1 MNQSNLKLEKENI
14 DDLNLTDNKGISEP
28 LEKDDILYKL
38 YEQNFDKFEN
48 ISQIMKYTQI
58 LSYIFSFIFLI
69 FLIIKFTSKGKF
81 NWLYLSIPELL
92 ILLGLITIVNS
103 LLYLKYL
110 IDKIEN
116 NSNSNNFGTIFTFII
131 INSIGICLSI
141 FSIILMLRLDLK
153 ILVNDDLNLV
163 MIPLYI
169 SLILALM
176 FFIFII
182 PSLIAN
188 ELYIEIFLYFLDFFS
203 SFLFITLLCLKINSQ
218 NNLKENNKLKFFHCF
233 IPFYISLFGHIFFTV
248 FKFIHSIM
256 ENPKDKLIN
265 ETNKILYLCAFI
277 LLFLTGFITQLK
289 LDNKLRN
296 NNHYIQ
302 ACLFFASFL
311 LFSFENIKNL
321 FFDDE
326 DYENKDLID

>member
-1 MNQSNLKLEKENI
+1 MNKSNLKLEEVKK
-14 DDLNLTDNKGISEP
+14 DDLYLTENKGISEP
-28 LEKDDILYKL
+28 LEKDDILYQF
-38 YEQNFDKFEN
+38 YEKNFDKIEK
-48 ISQIMKYTQI
+48 ISSIMKYTQI
-58 LSYIFSFIFLI
+58 LTYIFSFLFL
-69 FLIIKFTSKGKF
+69 FLLIIKFTSKGKF

-92 ILLGLITIVNS
+92 ILLGLIIIVNS

-182 PSLIAN
+182 PSLISN

-203 SFLFITLLCLKINSQ
+203 SFIFISLLCSKINSQ
-218 NNLKENNKLKFFHCF
+218 NNLKENHKLKFFHCF
-233 IPFYISLFGHIFFTV
+233 IPFYISLFGHIFLRV
-248 FKFIHSIM
+248 FKFINSIM
-256 ENPKDKLIN
+256 EKSKDNKLIKEI
-265 ETNKILYLCAFI
+265 ETILYLSAFI
-277 LLFLTGFITQLK
+277 LLFLTGLITQLK
-289 LDNKLRN
+289 LDNKIRN
-296 NNHYIQ
+296 TNHYIQ
-302 ACLFFASFL
+302 GCLFFACFL
-311 LFSFENIKNL
+311 LFSFENIKSL

-326 DYENKDLID
+326 NIENND

>member
-1 MNQSNLKLEKENI
+1 MNKSNLKLEEVKK
-14 DDLNLTDNKGISEP
+14 DDLYLTENKGISEP
-28 LEKDDILYKL
+28 LEKDDILYQL
-38 YEQNFDKFEN
+38 YEKNFDKIEK
-48 ISQIMKYTQI
+48 ISSIMKYTQI
-58 LSYIFSFIFLI
+58 LTYIFSFLFL
-69 FLIIKFTSKGKF
+69 FLLIIKFTSKGKF

-92 ILLGLITIVNS
+92 ILLGLIIIVNS

-182 PSLIAN
+182 PSLI
-188 ELYIEIFLYFLDFFS
+188 
-203 SFLFITLLCLKINSQ
+203 
-218 NNLKENNKLKFFHCF
+218 
-233 IPFYISLFGHIFFTV
+233 FYISLFGHIFLRV
-248 FKFIHSIM
+248 FKFINSIM
-256 ENPKDKLIN
+256 EKSKDNKLIKEI
-265 ETNKILYLCAFI
+265 ETILYLSAFI
-277 LLFLTGFITQLK
+277 LLFLTGLITQLK
-289 LDNKLRN
+289 LDNKIRN
-296 NNHYIQ
+296 TNHYIQ
-302 ACLFFASFL
+302 GSLFFACFL
-311 LFSFENIKNL
+311 LFSFENIKSL

-326 DYENKDLID
+326 NFENND